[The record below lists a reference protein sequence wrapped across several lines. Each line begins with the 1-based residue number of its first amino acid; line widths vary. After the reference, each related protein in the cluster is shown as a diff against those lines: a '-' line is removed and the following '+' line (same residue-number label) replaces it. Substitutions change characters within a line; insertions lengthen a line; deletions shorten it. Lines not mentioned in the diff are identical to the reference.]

1 MTTPSAFDAL
11 REFTA
16 ALHIRDSEACGVI
29 ARDLRAAVAEH
40 DALRDAVRGYL
51 ATLPE
56 SERNPTCA
64 SSHLD
69 GSVCSVI
76 PAAVAPGDGLPVC
89 AEFVRRHSW
98 TRALPPRVVTLRV
111 LAALVRP

>member
-1 MTTPSAFDAL
+1 MTTIDSL
-11 REFTA
+11 RRDIAKAAARSQGDETPIIHTA
-16 ALHIRDSEACGVI
+16 DQ
-29 ARDLRAAVAEH
+29 LRAAVAEH

-56 SERNPTCA
+56 SERIPTCA

-98 TRALPPRVVTLRV
+98 TRALPPRVVALRA
-111 LAALVRP
+111 LAALVRS